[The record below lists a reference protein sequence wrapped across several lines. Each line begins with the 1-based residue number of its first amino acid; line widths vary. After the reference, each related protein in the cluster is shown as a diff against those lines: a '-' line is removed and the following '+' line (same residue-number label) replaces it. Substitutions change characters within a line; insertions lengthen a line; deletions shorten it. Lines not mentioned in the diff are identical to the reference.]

1 MTGSPPDSSPVKKSP
16 RDLAESSECRVHS
29 CVFLRLLS
37 PPNRARTTRR
47 APSWLAACCCIVERS
62 GARFRSRVRPSG
74 RRLGVFDRVA
84 MQALPV
90 GVRGWRAGVAMGCMP
105 AAHQLW
111 RQGGVVGTWV
121 YNARACCVV
130 CDTVSSGVWWGKKE
144 RWSHWEI
151 SWYFPTSAPE
161 SRRRRRRPEG
171 A

>member
-1 MTGSPPDSSPVKKSP
+1 MQKRTAGDSAGGMLNLLLPLLALQLHTVK
-16 RDLAESSECRVHS
+16 DHV
-29 CVFLRLLS
+29 
-37 PPNRARTTRR
+37 
-47 APSWLAACCCIVERS
+47 IVERS

-130 CDTVSSGVWWGKKE
+130 CDTVSS
-144 RWSHWEI
+144 
-151 SWYFPTSAPE
+151 A
-161 SRRRRRRPEG
+161 
-171 A
+171 